1 MTDAN
6 LLIDRLVEQHQRTPP
21 HRLPRRIATSA
32 LLGAVITLVLIIA
45 WGIRPDIA
53 AASATSHFWVKLGF
67 GAGFSIAGLA
77 GLSKLFRPEHQM
89 PRRLWLAAIPVAV
102 IVAAVLNEAVTV
114 SSSELSALW
123 LGKTALV
130 CPFAIVALS
139 VVPAIALI
147 RAGRRSAPT
156 RLRLTGGVIGL
167 ASGGLAATLYAL
179 HCPEN
184 GMTFV
189 ATWYLIG
196 VMLATLI
203 GAICGPRLLR
213 W

>member
-1 MTDAN
+1 MTDAS
-6 LLIDRLVEQHQRTPP
+6 LLIDRLVAQHQVTSP
-21 HRLPRRIATSA
+21 HRLPRRIANST
-32 LLGAVITLVLIIA
+32 LLGAAITLVFVVA

-53 AASATSHFWVKLGF
+53 AASATSRFWVKLGF
-67 GAGFSIAGLA
+67 GAGFAIVGLA
-77 GLSKLFRPEHQM
+77 GLLILFRPERPT

-102 IVAAVLNEAVTV
+102 IVAAVFNEASTV
-114 SSSELSALW
+114 SGTELTALW

-139 VVPAIALI
+139 VLPAITLV

-189 ATWYLIG
+189 ATWYLFGI
-196 VMLATLI
+196 LLTTLI
-203 GAICGPRLLR
+203 GATCGPRLLR

>member
-1 MTDAN
+1 M
-6 LLIDRLVEQHQRTPP
+6 LIDSLVGQHRATSP
-21 HRLPRRIATSA
+21 HRLSRRIATST
-32 LLGAVITLVLIIA
+32 LLGATITLVLIIA

-53 AASATSHFWVKLGF
+53 AASATSRFWVKLGF
-67 GAGFSIAGLA
+67 GAGFAIAGLA
-77 GLSKLFRPEHQM
+77 GLLALFRPEGPT

-102 IVAAVLNEAVTV
+102 IIAAVFNEAATV
-114 SSSELSALW
+114 SDNELTALW

-167 ASGGLAATLYAL
+167 ASGGLAATLYAF

-189 ATWYLIG
+189 ATWYLTG

>member
-1 MTDAN
+1 VTDIDM
-6 LLIDRLVEQHQRTPP
+6 LIDRLVEQHQPTPP
-21 HRLPRRIATSA
+21 HSLPRRIATST
-32 LLGAVITLVLIIA
+32 LIGAAITLILIVG

-53 AASATSHFWVKLGF
+53 AASATSRFWVKLGF
-67 GAGFSIAGLA
+67 GAGFAIAGLA
-77 GLSKLFRPEHQM
+77 GLLALFRPERPV

-102 IVAAVLNEAVTV
+102 IIAAVFNEAATF
-114 SSSELSALW
+114 SDNELTALW

-139 VVPAIALI
+139 VVPALALI

-184 GMTFV
+184 GMSFV
-189 ATWYLIG
+189 ATWYLTG

>member
-1 MTDAN
+1 M
-6 LLIDRLVEQHQRTPP
+6 LIDRLVGQHRPTPP
-21 HRLPRRIATSA
+21 HRLPRRIATST
-32 LLGAVITLVLIIA
+32 LLGAAVTLVLIIA
-45 WGIRPDIA
+45 WGLRPDIA
-53 AASATSHFWVKLGF
+53 AASATSRFWVKLGF
-67 GAGFSIAGLA
+67 GAGFAIVGLA
-77 GLSKLFRPEHQM
+77 GLLILFRPERPTPQ
-89 PRRLWLAAIPVAV
+89 RLWLAAIPVV
-102 IVAAVLNEAVTV
+102 VVVAAVFNEASTV
-114 SSSELSALW
+114 SATELTSLW

-147 RAGRRSAPT
+147 GAGRRSAPT

-184 GMTFV
+184 GMIFV
-189 ATWYLIG
+189 VTWYLFGI
-196 VMLATLI
+196 VLTTLI

>member
-1 MTDAN
+1 M
-6 LLIDRLVEQHQRTPP
+6 LIDRLVAQHRPTPP
-21 HRLPRRIATSA
+21 NGLPRRIATST
-32 LLGAVITLVLIIA
+32 LLGAAVTLVLIIA
-45 WGIRPDIA
+45 WGLRPDIA
-53 AASATSHFWVKLGF
+53 AASATSRFWVKLGF
-67 GAGFSIAGLA
+67 GAGFAIVGLA
-77 GLSKLFRPEHQM
+77 GLLILFRPERPTPQ
-89 PRRLWLAAIPVAV
+89 RLWLAAIPVV
-102 IVAAVLNEAVTV
+102 VVVAAVFNEASTV
-114 SSSELSALW
+114 SATELTSLW

-147 RAGRRSAPT
+147 GAGRRSAPT

-184 GMTFV
+184 GMIFV
-189 ATWYLIG
+189 VTWYLFGI
-196 VMLATLI
+196 VLTTLI

>member
-1 MTDAN
+1 MTDSN
-6 LLIDRLVEQHQRTPP
+6 ILIDRLVAHHRVTPP
-21 HRLPRRIATSA
+21 HKLSHRIATSTM
-32 LLGAVITLVLIIA
+32 LGAAITLVLIIA

-53 AASATSHFWVKLGF
+53 AASATSRFWVKLGF
-67 GAGFSIAGLA
+67 GAGFAVAGLA
-77 GLSKLFRPEHQM
+77 ALLALFRPERPV

-102 IVAAVLNEAVTV
+102 IIAAVCNEAATL
-114 SSSELSALW
+114 SGTELMALW

-130 CPFAIVALS
+130 CPFAIFALS
-139 VVPAIALI
+139 AVPAITLV

-189 ATWYLIG
+189 ATWYLFGI
-196 VMLATLI
+196 LLTTLI
-203 GAICGPRLLR
+203 GAISGPRLLR

>member
-1 MTDAN
+1 M
-6 LLIDRLVEQHQRTPP
+6 LIDRLVVKHRPTPS
-21 HRLPRRIATSA
+21 HRLLRRIASSTMI
-32 LLGAVITLVLIIA
+32 GAAITLALIIA
-45 WGIRPDIA
+45 WGVRPDIA
-53 AASATSHFWVKLGF
+53 VASGTSRFWVKLGF
-67 GAGFSIAGLA
+67 GAGFAIAGLA
-77 GLSKLFRPEHQM
+77 VLPALFRPERAT

-102 IVAAVLNEAVTV
+102 IVAAVFSEAATV
-114 SSSELSALW
+114 SEAELTTLW

-130 CPFAIVALS
+130 CPFAIAVLSAFPAVAL
-139 VVPAIALI
+139 IL
-147 RAGRRSAPT
+147 AGRRSAPT
-156 RLRLTGGVIGL
+156 RPRLTGGVIGL
-167 ASGGLAATLYAL
+167 VSGGLAATLYAL

-189 ATWYLIG
+189 ATWYLTG

>member
-1 MTDAN
+1 M
-6 LLIDRLVEQHQRTPP
+6 LIDRLVAQHQPTPP
-21 HRLPRRIATSA
+21 NGLPRRIATST
-32 LLGAVITLVLIIA
+32 LLGAAVTLVLIIA
-45 WGIRPDIA
+45 WGLRPDIA
-53 AASATSHFWVKLGF
+53 AASATSRFWVKLGF
-67 GAGFSIAGLA
+67 GAGFAIVGLA
-77 GLSKLFRPEHQM
+77 GLLILFTPERPTPQ
-89 PRRLWLAAIPVAV
+89 RLWLAAIPVAV
-102 IVAAVLNEAVTV
+102 VVAAVFDEASTV
-114 SSSELSALW
+114 SATELTTLW

-139 VVPAIALI
+139 VVPTIALI

-184 GMTFV
+184 GMIFV
-189 ATWYLIG
+189 ATWYLLGI
-196 VMLATLI
+196 VLTTLI

>member
-1 MTDAN
+1 M
-6 LLIDRLVEQHQRTPP
+6 LIDRLVGQHRATVPQRM
-21 HRLPRRIATSA
+21 PRRIANST
-32 LLGAVITLVLIIA
+32 LLGAAITLVVIIA

-53 AASATSHFWVKLGF
+53 AASATWRFWVKLGF
-67 GAGFSIAGLA
+67 GAGFALTGLA
-77 GLSKLFRPEHQM
+77 GLLSLFRPERLT
-89 PRRLWLAAIPVAV
+89 PRRLWFAAIPVAI
-102 IVAAVLNEAVTV
+102 IVAAVLTEAATV
-114 SSSELSALW
+114 SDTELTALW

-139 VVPAIALI
+139 VIPAVALM

-156 RLRLTGGVIGL
+156 RLRLTGGVVGL
-167 ASGGLAATLYAL
+167 ASGGLATTLYAL

>member
-1 MTDAN
+1 M
-6 LLIDRLVEQHQRTPP
+6 LIDRLVDEHRPTPP
-21 HRLPRRIATSA
+21 HRLSRRIAAST
-32 LLGAVITLVLIIA
+32 LLGLAITLVLIIA

-53 AASATSHFWVKLGF
+53 AASATSRFWVKLGF
-67 GAGFSIAGLA
+67 GAGFAIAGLA
-77 GLSKLFRPEHQM
+77 GLLALFRPERPV
-89 PRRLWLAAIPVAV
+89 PRRLWFAAVPVAV
-102 IVAAVLNEAVTV
+102 IVAAVFNEAATV
-114 SSSELSALW
+114 SDAELTALW

-130 CPFAIVALS
+130 CPFSIVALS
-139 VVPAIALI
+139 VVPAVALI

-189 ATWYLIG
+189 ATWYLTG
-196 VMLATLI
+196 VMLATLL
-203 GAICGPRLLR
+203 GAIGGPRLLR